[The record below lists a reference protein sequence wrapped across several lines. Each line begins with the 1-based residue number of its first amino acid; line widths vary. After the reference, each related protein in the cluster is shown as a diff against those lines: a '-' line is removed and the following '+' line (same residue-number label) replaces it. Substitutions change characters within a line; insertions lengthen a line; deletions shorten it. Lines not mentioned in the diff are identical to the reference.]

1 MKKQN
6 LTYEAPVVDV
16 VHLKFR
22 NSVMQT
28 SPQSYEYGN
37 SGENST
43 DGQDLGDGDY

>member
-28 SPQSYEYGN
+28 SPNESGAEDYQDGGN
-37 SGENST
+37 
-43 DGQDLGDGDY
+43 LGDGNY

>member
-22 NSVMQT
+22 NSVMQQT
-28 SPQSYEYGN
+28 SPYGASTEEYYGD
-37 SGENST
+37 ENEVV
-43 DGQDLGDGDY
+43 GQ